1 MNNGR
6 LTLSIESAVGGGSIA
21 LLRAGE
27 IVGHRSEGNDSS
39 RAERL
44 LSTIDDLLSE
54 AEVVLRDLEMIAVSI
69 GPGSYSGIR
78 IGVSTALGLSH
89 ALGIECVGVSVLDA
103 VAHANNIHQDFI
115 AAIPVG
121 KNDVAWQHFSQAT
134 DGGKTTTGPELL
146 PVAEFIDVLSREYSG
161 TNLLAHVEL
170 LPRLGARISSSIR
183 LRGVGPGMAEF
194 VGKLALSEDR
204 LPAPLHPIY
213 LRNSRAPRSAA
224 F

>member
-27 IVGHRSEGNDSS
+27 MVAHRSEGNDSS
-39 RAERL
+39 RAEKL

-54 AEVVLRDLEMIAVSI
+54 AGVAMRDLEVIAVSI

-78 IGVSTALGLSH
+78 IGVSTALGLSR

-103 VAHANNIHQDFI
+103 MAHANDIHRDFI

-121 KNDVAWQHFSQAT
+121 KNDIAWQYFSEVA
-134 DGGKTTTGPELL
+134 DGEKTTTGPELL
-146 PVAEFIDVLSREYSG
+146 PVPEFIDVFSRDYTG
-161 TNLLAHVEL
+161 TDLLAHVDL
-170 LPRLGARISSSIR
+170 VPRLDGKIPSSIR
-183 LRGVGPGMAEF
+183 LRTVGPGMAEF
-194 VGKLALSEDR
+194 VGKLALSEHR

-213 LRNSRAPRSAA
+213 LRNSRAPKSAA